1 VPRETTVVA
10 AAQLMRK
17 RHVGDVVVVH
27 TVRGKT
33 APAGIITDRD
43 IVISVV
49 APHLDPGVFTVGD
62 MLLRPAITCR
72 ETDDVASCLENMRAN
87 AIRRMPVVNKKGELV
102 GIISIDDLIRFLS
115 GELSAVAKL
124 ITREQAVE
132 RRTRK

>member
-1 VPRETTVVA
+1 
-10 AAQLMRK
+10 
-17 RHVGDVVVVH
+17 
-27 TVRGKT
+27 
-33 APAGIITDRD
+33 
-43 IVISVV
+43 
-49 APHLDPGVFTVGD
+49 
-62 MLLRPAITCR
+62 
-72 ETDDVASCLENMRAN
+72 MRAN